1 MWGHLGAH
9 APSPPPPPSHSY
21 APRCRSS
28 LSSCFLAMNVIRNWE
43 WPWMWSETENDQN
56 TFPPYSSGKMVCFFV
71 FFHCLIFG
79 LQERY
84 NVCIPD
90 YWNILKINN
99 YRTDDHTLRNWKQL
113 VLLKNYFFIEILSVT
128 LQIWTCEEK
137 KYIICKWRLAN
148 SCGFVHNNK

>member
-28 LSSCFLAMNVIRNWE
+28 LSSCFLAMNVIKNWE
-43 WPWMWSETENDQN
+43 WPEH
-56 TFPPYSSGKMVCFFV
+56 FSSILFWKDAMFFFFFFIIVWYLVYKKGTMYV
-71 FFHCLIFG
+71 FL
-79 LQERY
+79 
-84 NVCIPD
+84 N

-113 VLLKNYFFIEILSVT
+113 VLFKKLFLLRYCQWPYKSGHV
-128 LQIWTCEEK
+128 CEEK
-137 KYIICKWRLAN
+137 KYPYYMQMKVSQLMWICA
-148 SCGFVHNNK
+148 